1 MSYTSIAVFLPSDH
15 IFLPPTH
22 YCLVAKKL
30 PCWEFFVGVASERE
44 ESLLRP
50 SALGRALG
58 TPVSQ
63 NCFSPHPSPISGQ
76 IHRTPVASYALLF
89 GVMNP
94 VRSRA
99 RDRVASPKDRG
110 AATSN
115 GMNVRSGFMLFLNVL
130 GHF

>member
-63 NCFSPHPSPISGQ
+63 NCFSPHPSPLRENPPHKGGW
-76 IHRTPVASYALLF
+76 RTYYTILLPASRRKFPFSLF
-89 GVMNP
+89 
-94 VRSRA
+94 
-99 RDRVASPKDRG
+99 
-110 AATSN
+110 
-115 GMNVRSGFMLFLNVL
+115 
-130 GHF
+130 

>member
-30 PCWEFFVGVASERE
+30 PCWEFFVGVASGRE

-63 NCFSPHPSPISGQ
+63 NCFSPHTLHPFGQ
-76 IHRTPVASYALLF
+76 IPRTKADGGLIAQPCHRLAPINTDSHY
-89 GVMNP
+89 
-94 VRSRA
+94 
-99 RDRVASPKDRG
+99 
-110 AATSN
+110 SN
-115 GMNVRSGFMLFLNVL
+115 ITISISLIPNKMIYIFLPAGFF
-130 GHF
+130 